1 MKATITSLGRLEDVS
16 VEAPV
21 VVGCNENVIELRI
34 KGAEH
39 AILGPHQARELSHVL
54 AMAADVVDEAN
65 SRTP

>member
-1 MKATITSLGRLEDVS
+1 MKATVTSLGRNDDVS

-39 AILGPHQARELSHVL
+39 AILGSRQARELSRVL
-54 AMAADVVDEAN
+54 AMAADVVE
-65 SRTP
+65 SVKK